1 MRPPVL
7 FIHGAS
13 SHGGHFS
20 SWVSLFS
27 EAGYECCA
35 PSLPGHAPLDERALA
50 RLTLGDYLAALKS
63 HAGGLRSAPVII
75 GHSMGGLLAQH
86 LAARIDCPAL
96 ICVASAPPWP
106 ILTAQMRALPFVLPM
121 MPAVLAGRVIKPSEA
136 ALRRLALHDLPEAEQ
151 RDLLPTFGAESGR
164 AYRAMMFGLAPLLRK
179 PFAGPVLCLSGER
192 DRIISRATSAAI
204 ARHYGARHEVFWH
217 GHWLI
222 AASSA
227 RTIAGRAL
235 SWLEQVLPPA

>member
-27 EAGYECCA
+27 DAGYECCA
-35 PSLPGHAPLDERALA
+35 PSLPGHAPVDQRALA
-50 RLTLGDYLAALKS
+50 RLTLGDYLAAVKS
-63 HAGGLRSAPVII
+63 QADGLRAPPVII

-86 LAARIDCPAL
+86 LAARIDCRAL
-96 ICVASAPPWP
+96 ICVASAAPWP
-106 ILTAQMRALPFVLPM
+106 MLIPQMRALPFVLPM
-121 MPAVLAGRVIKPSEA
+121 MPAMLAGRTIKASEA
-136 ALRRLALHDLPEAEQ
+136 ALRYLALHDLPEEEQ
-151 RDLLPTFGAESGR
+151 RDLVPTFGAESGR
-164 AYRAMMFGLAPLLRK
+164 AYRAMMFGLAPLPGK

-192 DRIISRATSAAI
+192 DRIISRRKSAAI
-204 ARHYGARHEVFWH
+204 ARHYGARHDVFWH

-235 SWLEQVLPPA
+235 SWLEEVLATD